1 MKVVIDDVVY
11 VPRCDIDEIGD
22 ENLNSALKEL
32 VSLFYFGDWHK
43 AQPRIWEAL
52 NYIDP
57 NLAELVSN
65 DPEAAYSLLSGD
77 DEC

>member
-1 MKVVIDDVVY
+1 MKVIIDNVVY
-11 VPRCDIDEIGD
+11 VPRCDIDEVGY
-22 ENLNSALKEL
+22 ENLNKALKEL

-57 NLAELVSN
+57 NLAELVYD
-65 DPEAAYSLLSGD
+65 DPEAAYSLLSGED
-77 DEC
+77 KC

>member
-11 VPRCDIDEIGD
+11 VPRCNIGKIED
-22 ENLNSALKEL
+22 ENLNKALKEL

-43 AQPRIWEAL
+43 AESRIFEAL
-52 NYIDP
+52 DYIDP

-65 DPEAAYSLLSGD
+65 DPKAAYSLFSGE

>member
-11 VPRCDIDEIGD
+11 VPRCDINEIED
-22 ENLNSALKEL
+22 ENLNKALKEL
-32 VSLFYFGDWHK
+32 VSLFYFEDWHK
-43 AQPRIWEAL
+43 ARSRIFEAL
-52 NYIDP
+52 DYIDP

-65 DPEAAYSLLSGD
+65 NPEAAYNLLSGD